1 MQKIKMT
8 HAGGYLQ
15 YHVFFV
21 KFNWFPVVQCVL
33 ERKTACWDLTGSS
46 VIKLH
51 PKIIAFC
58 MTRYWTKDVL
68 TKVPDPR
75 ILYTDM

>member
-1 MQKIKMT
+1 M
-8 HAGGYLQ
+8 
-15 YHVFFV
+15 F
-21 KFNWFPVVQCVL
+21 L

-58 MTRYWTKDVL
+58 KAHYWTKRYANES
-68 TKVPDPR
+68 PR
-75 ILYTDM
+75 ILYADM